1 MDARINPIAS
11 TDVDRYPTL
20 TEDGRQI
27 LNLLRE
33 HPCAPR
39 FHNESGNR
47 LLAPEVELVR
57 AHERSVLTS
66 ELTFASNEQPL
77 WRDSFVEACLR
88 DVPYFRRRAAALSE
102 VLAFSRLP
110 TIDRGD
116 LGRDIADFVP
126 DSVATERMIN
136 FRTSGTTG
144 HPLLIASLPIVAAS
158 YLGFHR
164 RALHRFGIELQH
176 RRGQVGVILL
186 GYQKTCFTYVS
197 VTPTQDEAGLAK
209 INLHPDDWKDPSD
222 RINYLAAMNP
232 EILAGDPL
240 SFSVLLELSPSCRP
254 RALFSTSMT
263 LLPGLRHRLEK
274 HFGCPVLDLY
284 SMNEAGPIAVF
295 DPAVGGHVLLQ
306 PRMQVEI
313 LDSAGNAL
321 PAGERGEITLTGG
334 FNVCLPL
341 LRYRTGDF
349 ARLVNIRGEPVLLDL
364 EGRPPVRFRTTSGE
378 WINNIEVTHAL
389 RPFPLSRFS
398 LHQDSKDAL
407 HFRYDGSGLD
417 EASLRELLLR
427 RFGQDQSITI
437 HPLPLAPLKHIQ
449 YTSDLEGACP

>member
-1 MDARINPIAS
+1 MDARVNPIVS
-11 TDVDRYPTL
+11 TDADRYPTL
-20 TEDGRQI
+20 TEEGQRM

-33 HPCAPR
+33 HSCAPR
-39 FHNESGNR
+39 FYNESGNR
-47 LLAPEVELVR
+47 LLAPEVEQVR
-57 AHERSVLTS
+57 AQERAVLTAN
-66 ELTFASNEQPL
+66 LTFASNEQPD
-77 WRDSFVEACLR
+77 WRDAFVESCLR
-88 DVPYFRRRAAALSE
+88 EVPYFRRRAAAIAEILP
-102 VLAFSRLP
+102 FHRLP

-126 DSVATERMIN
+126 DGVSTERMIN

-144 HPLLIASLPIVAAS
+144 HPLLIASLPVVAAS

-164 RALHRFGIELQH
+164 RALQRFGIELRH
-176 RRGQVGVILL
+176 GRGQVGVILL

-209 INLHPDDWKDPSD
+209 INLHPDDWRDPSD
-222 RINYLAAMNP
+222 RAQYLAAMNA
-232 EILAGDPL
+232 EVLAGDPL
-240 SFSVLLELSPSCRP
+240 SFSVLLELSPACRP

-263 LLPGLRHRLEK
+263 LLPGLRRRLET
-274 HFGCPVLDLY
+274 HFDCPVLDLY

-321 PAGERGEITLTGG
+321 PTGERGEVTLTGG

-349 ARLVNIRGEPVLLDL
+349 ARLANVRGEPVLLDL
-364 EGRPPVRFRTTSGE
+364 EGRPPVRFRTATGE
-378 WINNIEVTHAL
+378 WINNIEVTHIL

-398 LHQDSKDAL
+398 LHQDSQSVL

-427 RFGQDQSITI
+427 RFGQNQTLTF
-437 HPLPLAPLKHIQ
+437 HPLPPEPLKQIQ

>member
-1 MDARINPIAS
+1 M
-11 TDVDRYPTL
+11 
-20 TEDGRQI
+20 
-27 LNLLRE
+27 LNRLRE

-47 LLAPEVELVR
+47 LLAPEVEQVR
-57 AHERSVLTS
+57 VHEHSVLTAALS
-66 ELTFASNEQPL
+66 FASNEQPP
-77 WRDSFVEACLR
+77 WRDTFVKACLR
-88 DVPYFRRRAAALSE
+88 DVPYFRRRAAATSE
-102 VLAFSRLP
+102 VPPFHRLP
-110 TIDRGD
+110 TVDRGD

-126 DSVATERMIN
+126 DGIPTARMIN

-144 HPLLIASLPIVAAS
+144 HPLLIASLPVVAAS

-164 RALHRFGIELQH
+164 RALRRFGVELQH
-176 RRGQVGVILL
+176 GRGQVGVILL

-209 INLHPDDWKDPSD
+209 INLHPDDWRDPSD
-222 RINYLAAMNP
+222 RAKYLAAMNP
-232 EILAGDPL
+232 EVLAGDPL
-240 SFSVLLELSPSCRP
+240 SFAVLLELLPSCRP

-263 LLPGLRHRLEK
+263 LLPGLRRRLET

-306 PRMQVEI
+306 PQMQVEI
-313 LDSAGNAL
+313 LDSAGDAL
-321 PAGERGEITLTGG
+321 PEGERGEITLTGG

-349 ARLVNIRGEPVLLDL
+349 ARLANIRGEPVLLDL
-364 EGRPPVRFRTTSGE
+364 EGRPPVRFRTTTGE
-378 WINNIEVTHAL
+378 WINNIEVTHVL

-398 LHQDSKDAL
+398 LHQDSSGAL

-417 EASLRELLLR
+417 ETSLRELLLR
-427 RFGQDQSITI
+427 RFGNDQNISF
-437 HPLPLAPLKHIQ
+437 HSLPPDPLKHIQ